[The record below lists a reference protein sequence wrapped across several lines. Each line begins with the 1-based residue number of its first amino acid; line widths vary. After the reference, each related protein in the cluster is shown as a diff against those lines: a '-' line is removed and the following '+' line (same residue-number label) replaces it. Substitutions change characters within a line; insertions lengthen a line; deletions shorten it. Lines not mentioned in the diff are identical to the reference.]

1 MKKILFFLC
10 CFGMMS
16 AQAQQV
22 ESVPAV
28 TEEKT
33 DTCFSSFL
41 IRELM
46 ISALEGEYDVIVDE
60 GNADTIIALL
70 GDEYLR
76 VNIWN
81 GETTFVCNMNA
92 PEDIWTEKL
101 WPSQYATVSKN

>member
-1 MKKILFFLC
+1 
-10 CFGMMS
+10 MS

-60 GNADTIIALL
+60 NADTIIALR
-70 GDEYLR
+70 GDKYLR

-81 GETTFVCNMNA
+81 GETTFVCNINA

-101 WPSQYATVSKN
+101 

>member
-60 GNADTIIALL
+60 GNADTIIALQE
-70 GDEYLR
+70 DKYLR

-92 PEDIWTEKL
+92 PEDIWTPKRL
-101 WPSQYATVSKN
+101 PSQNTSSSEK